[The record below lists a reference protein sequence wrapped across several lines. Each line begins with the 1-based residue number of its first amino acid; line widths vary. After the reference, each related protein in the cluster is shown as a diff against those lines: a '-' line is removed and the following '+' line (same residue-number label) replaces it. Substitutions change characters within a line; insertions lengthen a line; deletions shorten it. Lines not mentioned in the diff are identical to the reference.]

1 MANTKLI
8 LTQEVSGL
16 GSAGDIV
23 EVRAGYARNYLLPN
37 GVAKTWTAGAER
49 EVERQNARRKSRQ
62 IATLE
67 EAQAQREVLQS
78 APVGVAV
85 RAGENGRLFGGVTP
99 THIAEAVKTDLDQTI
114 AKPAVE
120 IPTPIRS
127 LGEHEAK
134 VRLHADV
141 VATVKVNVRPAKV

>member
-23 EVRAGYARNYLLPN
+23 QVRAGYARNYLLPN
-37 GVAKTWTAGAER
+37 GVATVWTAGGER
-49 EVERQNARRKSRQ
+49 EVERQNAQRKNQQ

-67 EAQAQREVLQS
+67 EAQAQRETLQS
-78 APVGVAV
+78 APVDVAV
-85 RAGENGRLFGGVTP
+85 RAGENGRLFGAVTAA
-99 THIAEAVKTDLDQTI
+99 HVAEAVQTDLDQTI
-114 AKPAVE
+114 EKRAVE

-127 LGEHEAK
+127 LGEHQAK

-141 VATVKVNVRPAKV
+141 VATVTVNVRPAKV